1 MIKDFFLLKHK
12 DLLVQVYLDVFC
24 VWDLVQSIILYN
36 TLPINNRSVVGC
48 KLKVMG
54 TRLIRNQDK
63 QKNKGNLIIV
73 MSNFAKKEGGGAKL
87 PLVPTPIIWGL
98 QVWRNLL
105 KDDGA
110 SILTSGYCPPHLKCY
125 ILSVIIV
132 RIRLEKW
139 DRRLVSNDD
148 QK

>member
-1 MIKDFFLLKHK
+1 MIKEFFLLKHK

-73 MSNFAKKEGGGAKL
+73 MSNFAKKEGGG
-87 PLVPTPIIWGL
+87 G
-98 QVWRNLL
+98 
-105 KDDGA
+105 
-110 SILTSGYCPPHLKCY
+110 
-125 ILSVIIV
+125 
-132 RIRLEKW
+132 
-139 DRRLVSNDD
+139 
-148 QK
+148 

>member
-1 MIKDFFLLKHK
+1 MIKEFFLLKHT

-48 KLKVMG
+48 KLKEMG

-73 MSNFAKKEGGGAKL
+73 MSNFAKKEGGG
-87 PLVPTPIIWGL
+87 G
-98 QVWRNLL
+98 
-105 KDDGA
+105 
-110 SILTSGYCPPHLKCY
+110 
-125 ILSVIIV
+125 
-132 RIRLEKW
+132 
-139 DRRLVSNDD
+139 
-148 QK
+148 

>member
-73 MSNFAKKEGGGAKL
+73 MSNFAKKEGGG
-87 PLVPTPIIWGL
+87 
-98 QVWRNLL
+98 
-105 KDDGA
+105 
-110 SILTSGYCPPHLKCY
+110 
-125 ILSVIIV
+125 LSFP
-132 RIRLEKW
+132 W
-139 DRRLVSNDD
+139 FRRLSFGDSRSEETYWRMMVPQSSPPVTVHLIWNAIFC
-148 QK
+148 QLSSSEFV